1 MIKMLPESEGAV
13 IGIEVFGKIDST
25 EENKWIAVFDKL
37 IAEHGS
43 INILVLLNG
52 KFNIGVDA
60 AYGDLKWTFKNLK
73 NMNKLAIV
81 SESHILAWLVAVG
94 SPFGK
99 LVGLSEKHFAASR
112 LQKAWRWVK
121 E

>member
-13 IGIEVFGKIDST
+13 IGIEVFGKIDAT
-25 EENKWIAVFDKL
+25 EEIKWIAVFDEL
-37 IAEHGS
+37 IAEHGG

-60 AYGDLKWTFKNLK
+60 AYDDLKWTFKNLK

-81 SESHILAWLVAVG
+81 SESQILRWLVAAG

-99 LVGLSEKHFAASR
+99 LAGLSEKHFYANR
-112 LQKAWRWVK
+112 LQKAWNWVK